1 MQLKLLFSRWA
12 QVAGL
17 FLMGGTLAWAIKLAV
32 IVSTNGRI
40 ITSGA
45 AAFFMATGIVLLI
58 IGSTGIGYYLSRNR
72 SVLVRVIAMLLSPA
86 LVFGSFIL
94 IGMVTNPL
102 LQNSSIWYAQQEAPI
117 GVAVILYM
125 AVGYFLFR
133 NGKSHTTYA

>member
-1 MQLKLLFSRWA
+1 M
-12 QVAGL
+12 
-17 FLMGGTLAWAIKLAV
+17 TI
-32 IVSTNGRI
+32 
-40 ITSGA
+40 
-45 AAFFMATGIVLLI
+45 GIVLLL

-72 SVLVRVIAMLLSPA
+72 NFLVRAVAIILSPA
-86 LVFGSFIL
+86 LVFGSFVL

-133 NGKSHTTYA
+133 SGRRSNNYVKA